1 MKNTYERMER
11 VNEDLIKK
19 ASILSGPDNSF
30 ITALD
35 IAEEYRR
42 AGLTPVFLLDED
54 NTMVIV
60 TNEEK
65 LSNKFS

>member
-19 ASILSGPDNSF
+19 ASILSGPDNSV

-65 LSNKFS
+65 LGNKFS

>member
-65 LSNKFS
+65 LGNKFS

>member
-11 VNEDLIKK
+11 VNEDLIRK
-19 ASILSGPDNSF
+19 AAVLSGPDSSF
-30 ITALD
+30 YTALD

-54 NTMVIV
+54 NLMVIV
-60 TNEEK
+60 TNQEK
-65 LSNKFS
+65 LDNKFS

>member
-1 MKNTYERMER
+1 MKNAYENMER

-19 ASILSGPDNSF
+19 AAVLSGPDNSF
-30 ITALD
+30 YTALE

-42 AGLTPVFLLDED
+42 AGLTPVFLLDDE
-54 NTMVIV
+54 NMLVIV

-65 LSNKFS
+65 LDNKFS

>member
-11 VNEDLIKK
+11 VNEDLIRK

-30 ITALD
+30 MIALD

-60 TNEEK
+60 TNQEK
-65 LSNKFS
+65 LDNKFS

>member
-1 MKNTYERMER
+1 MTSYYENMER
-11 VNEDLIKK
+11 VNEDLIRK
-19 ASILSGPDNSF
+19 AAVLSGPDSSF
-30 ITALD
+30 YTALE

-60 TNEEK
+60 TNQEK
-65 LSNKFS
+65 LDNKFS

>member
-1 MKNTYERMER
+1 MSYYDQLER

-30 ITALD
+30 STALD

-42 AGLTPVFLLDED
+42 AGLTPVFFLDEE
-54 NTMVIV
+54 NLMVIV

-65 LSNKFS
+65 LNNKFS